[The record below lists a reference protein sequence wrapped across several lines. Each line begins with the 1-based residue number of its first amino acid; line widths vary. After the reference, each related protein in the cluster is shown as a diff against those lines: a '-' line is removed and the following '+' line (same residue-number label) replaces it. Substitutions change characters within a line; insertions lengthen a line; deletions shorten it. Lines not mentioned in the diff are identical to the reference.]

1 MYRTEYKLID
11 ELYYIPLIDYNLL
24 DRYIYYPNDR
34 IYFSYRKWG
43 GVDTEECGDV
53 NSTCN
58 SFEHAVLKQ
67 TTPDRTPTNLQSGQQ
82 IVYTYIS

>member
-1 MYRTEYKLID
+1 MYV
-11 ELYYIPLIDYNLL
+11 
-24 DRYIYYPNDR
+24 
-34 IYFSYRKWG
+34 SSWKWG
-43 GVDTEECGDV
+43 RVDTEECGDV

>member
-1 MYRTEYKLID
+1 MYV
-11 ELYYIPLIDYNLL
+11 
-24 DRYIYYPNDR
+24 
-34 IYFSYRKWG
+34 SSRKWG

-53 NSTCN
+53 NATCN